1 MDQVQPK
8 MGLISFIPQVLSI
21 TEIFLNAKT
30 FKMRTK
36 IDAGATGDIIGLNDN
51 EQEPGSINKD
61 SDVTDDQ

>member
-1 MDQVQPK
+1 
-8 MGLISFIPQVLSI
+8 
-21 TEIFLNAKT
+21 
-30 FKMRTK
+30 MRTK